1 MSAFLAQVLISAS
14 VMGVLLGRFF
24 KTLVARDLPAFLG
37 NILNVRA
44 SVAYQR
50 ETVVREN
57 EERGRVTTKGERR
70 QRPDFLGNILNV
82 RTPVA
87 FKRANVEREEMKR
100 GGEILHVRTPVAC
113 QREIVEREG
122 ERGRRER
129 KGRGL
134 LP

>member
-1 MSAFLAQVLISAS
+1 MSAVLAQVLISAS

-57 EERGRVTTKGERR
+57 EERGREEEGTGEAEACFPR
-70 QRPDFLGNILNV
+70 QCLECENPCCLSMRN
-82 RTPVA
+82 RS
-87 FKRANVEREEMKR
+87 
-100 GGEILHVRTPVAC
+100 
-113 QREIVEREG
+113 
-122 ERGRRER
+122 ER
-129 KGRGL
+129 K
-134 LP
+134 